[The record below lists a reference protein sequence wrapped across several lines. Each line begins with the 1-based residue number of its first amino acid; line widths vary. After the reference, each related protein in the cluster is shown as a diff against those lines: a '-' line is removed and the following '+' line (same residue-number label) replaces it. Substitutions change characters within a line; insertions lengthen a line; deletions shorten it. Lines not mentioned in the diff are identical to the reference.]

1 VEAEI
6 ATRVSASIAKL
17 TAILPMHAESGNVFR
32 RGATTMNAFAS
43 SAGSQATAKSIA
55 LWRKSRIRISHCSFR
70 RKLRKWRFRFE
81 ERREGVA
88 AAR

>member
-1 VEAEI
+1 MAHCRKRSTPVAIGYKPHVIQPELGEQPFDAKTHQTAIGSILYAAVAEI
-6 ATRVSASIAKL
+6 PDQEIA
-17 TAILPMHAESGNVFR
+17 
-32 RGATTMNAFAS
+32 
-43 SAGSQATAKSIA
+43 
-55 LWRKSRIRISHCSFR
+55 HCSFL